1 MIDSFANIDIQSWK
15 TVLEHDLPLKPGS
28 TFVIFAVIL
37 KVDASPAWGSVGI
50 FEDFFKVVKKWSS
63 TIFNLVSKTIRI

>member
-15 TVLEHDLPLKPGS
+15 TILEHDLPLKPGS
-28 TFVIFAVIL
+28 TFVVFVVFL
-37 KVDASPAWGSVGI
+37 KTDVSPAWGSVGT

-63 TIFNLVSKTIRI
+63 TIFNLVSEKMII

>member
-15 TVLEHDLPLKPGS
+15 TILDHDLPLKPES
-28 TFVIFAVIL
+28 TFVVFVVFL
-37 KVDASPAWGSVGI
+37 KTDASPAWGSVGT

-63 TIFNLVSKTIRI
+63 TMFNLVSEKMIN